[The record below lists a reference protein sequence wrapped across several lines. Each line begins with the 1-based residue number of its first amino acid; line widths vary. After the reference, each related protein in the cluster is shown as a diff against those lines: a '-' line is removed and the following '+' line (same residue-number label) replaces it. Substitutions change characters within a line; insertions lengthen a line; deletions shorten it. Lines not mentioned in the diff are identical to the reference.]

1 MSFLCNLENLN
12 RKDIMERISRRHFVG
27 TTAGAGLLASSVLR
41 TTMANAAGK
50 LVVAD
55 PGGPFTPAFTAAYGE
70 PFQKATGIEVVEV
83 AIEPEPVATVKTMVD
98 LKQYTRDVVALD
110 TAVARNLGEQG
121 LLEPINWN
129 QAGMA
134 KDEILKSE
142 QLPYWMGVSVYA
154 TIQAYRTDKFG
165 SNGPKTW
172 ADFFNVQK
180 YPGKRA
186 MRKSP
191 YDTLEQA
198 LLADGVP
205 PEKLYPLDMDRAF
218 KKLDQIKSHVTVWWT
233 GGAQATQLLQ
243 SGDVDIC
250 PVWNGRA
257 QVAIDSGAPVAIAW
271 NEGIYLTIG
280 WAIPKGDPN
289 AAESQKF
296 IAFCSDAKRMAAW
309 TNKLAYGPTN
319 PEAYKYISPERAK
332 LLPTAPGRLKT
343 LVESNAAW
351 WAQHQSESIKRFD
364 AWLIS

>member
-1 MSFLCNLENLN
+1 MNVV
-12 RKDIMERISRRHFVG
+12 SRREFIG
-27 TTAGAGLLASSVLR
+27 AAAGAGVLAASPLLRQPVE
-41 TTMANAAGK
+41 AAAQK

-70 PFQKATGIEVVEV
+70 PFQKATGINIVEV
-83 AIEPEPVATVKTMVD
+83 AIEPEPVATVKSMVD

-121 LLEPINWN
+121 LLEQINWSEP
-129 QAGMA
+129 GMA
-134 KDEILKSE
+134 KNEIIPSE
-142 QLPYWMGVSVYA
+142 RLPYWMGVAVYA

-165 SNGPKTW
+165 NKGPQTW

-180 YPGKRA
+180 FPGKRA

-191 YDTLEQA
+191 YDTLEEA

-205 PEKLYPLDMDRAF
+205 PDKLYPLDMDRAF
-218 KKLDQIKSHVTVWWT
+218 KKLDQIKPHVTVWWT

-271 NEGIYLTIG
+271 NQGIYLTIG
-280 WAIPKGDPN
+280 WAIPKGNPN
-289 AAESQKF
+289 AADGQKF

-309 TNKLAYGPTN
+309 TQKLAYGPTN
-319 PEAYKYISPERAK
+319 TEAYKYISPERAK
-332 LLPTAPGRLKT
+332 VLPTAPGRLKQ
-343 LVESNAAW
+343 LVQSNAQW
-351 WAQHQSESIKRFD
+351 WAQHQTEAIRRFD